1 MAHIRDLANTMRSS
15 EGTFLSPT
23 SAFVHPHLRVLF
35 VTDRLD
41 APFRYRCLHP
51 CLQLRA
57 EGVPADITLL
67 DSLSPLALSAYS
79 IVVFFRLPWS
89 EKAEVILR
97 ECRKKAISVLFDID
111 DLIFDPRVITSLPFW
126 DTVSV
131 SDRAKYIDLAT
142 RLAKT
147 FRECDGFIG
156 ATRTLADAAFER
168 GKQAFVS
175 PNILHPSIVRVSP
188 LLRRL
193 RKITATRPVISYMSG
208 SATHDLD
215 FLRVAASL
223 RKILTE
229 QKDALLLVGGFL
241 DLRGYFPT
249 AHAQIIRLPFVDWF
263 VLPWIQSLAWVNI
276 APLAELDQFSHSKS
290 ALKFFE
296 AGILGVPTVA
306 SPSAA
311 LKETIREGVNGFLPT
326 KSRDWYES
334 MRACLDWETSRKL
347 GEAACRT
354 AYEEHTTTAQRH
366 KLRTQLSLLVQD
378 GWEPPKVESKPAR
391 RGALSSALRA
401 HFPGRSRQSMH
412 RVRSILGVLTKS
424 QNLERLRLSFPHSA
438 PPKVEQWVATDPA
451 LDGFGERNGN
461 RVWVL
466 PTPDSRSVLDKQS
479 GWEVAWELLAAELE
493 PGAWISVGMDPCLLG
508 PEQAFESLEYRFLVL
523 EIQVTAE
530 VPQTHAQL
538 YWLKESAPTYHED
551 ESVLFPVLCDGKRH
565 TYVVDLHRPRFGS
578 HEMSS
583 WSTAGRILRLRFDPV
598 QMPAQL
604 RIHRFMLV
612 GPGLLVEPQLWA
624 ALGKASLLD
633 ELAHN
638 YLVGEGALLG
648 ASDALTRWPSTA
660 EVLFNPHSLK
670 PLKQKSLDFC
680 FCNLKAASDVPEAIQ
695 DGTQAVRSGGSV
707 FAVWPGAGEANSPM
721 LPEGVTLIEQ
731 FSHPHGASHRHVLVL
746 KVV

>member
-15 EGTFLSPT
+15 EGTLLSP
-23 SAFVHPHLRVLF
+23 SSLFAHPHLRVLF

-67 DSLSPLALSAYS
+67 DELSLEALAQYS
-79 IVVFFRLPWS
+79 VLIFFRLPWS
-89 EKAEVILR
+89 EKADAILKA
-97 ECRKKAISVLFDID
+97 CRKKSITVLFDID

-142 RLAKT
+142 RLSKT
-147 FRECDGFIG
+147 FNACDGFIG

-168 GKQAFVS
+168 GKHAFVS
-175 PNILHPSIVRVSP
+175 PNVLHPSIVRASP
-188 LLRRL
+188 FLRRL

-215 FLRVAASL
+215 FLRVAPSL
-223 RKILTE
+223 RKLLAE
-229 QKDALLLVGGFL
+229 HKEALLLVGGFL
-241 DLRGYFPT
+241 DLRGYFPA

-263 VLPWIQSLAWVNI
+263 VLPWVQSLAWVNI

-311 LKETIREGVNGFLPT
+311 LKETIREGVNGFLPI
-326 KSRDWYES
+326 KSRDWYEQ
-334 MRACLDWETSRKL
+334 MRACLDWDMSRKL
-347 GEAACRT
+347 GDAACRT
-354 AYEEHTTTAQRH
+354 AYEEHTSTAQRH
-366 KLRTQLSLLVQD
+366 RLRTELSLLVQD
-378 GWEPPKVESKPAR
+378 NWRPAEANLKPKREN
-391 RGALSSALRA
+391 LSNPALRS
-401 HFPGRSRQSMH
+401 HFPGRSRQSM
-412 RVRSILGVLTKS
+412 RRLRSILGVLTKS
-424 QNLERLRLSFPHSA
+424 QNLERLRLSFPHSS
-438 PPKVEQWVATDPA
+438 PPKVEQWVATDPSI
-451 LDGFGERNGN
+451 DGFSERKGN
-461 RVWVL
+461 RVWAL
-466 PTPDSRSVLDKQS
+466 PIPDSRSVLDRQS
-479 GWEVAWELLAAELE
+479 GWEVAWELLPAEHE

-508 PEQAFESLEYRFLVL
+508 PEQSFEARKYRFLVL

-530 VPQTHAQL
+530 VAQTHAQL

-551 ESVLFPVLCDGKRH
+551 ESVLFPVLCDGNRH

-583 WSTAGRILRLRFDPV
+583 WNDAGRILRLRFDPV

-612 GPGLLVEPQLWA
+612 GPELLAEPQLWA
-624 ALGKASLLD
+624 SLGKASLVD

-648 ASDALTRWPSTA
+648 ADEVLSRWPSTA
-660 EVLFNPHSLK
+660 EVLFRPTSLQL
-670 PLKQKSLDFC
+670 LKEKSLDFC
-680 FCNLKAASDVPEAIQ
+680 FCNLRTVNDLTQTIKEAAAS
-695 DGTQAVRSGGSV
+695 VRSGGCV
-707 FAVWPGAGEANSPM
+707 FAVWPGDGTESTFV
-721 LPEGVTLIEQ
+721 LPEHTALIERY
-731 FSHPHGASHRHVLVL
+731 SHPHGAAHRHVLVL